1 MVRSTAL
8 VEVVLDLLA
17 PLGGVAARGMFGGHG
32 LFRDGLMFAIVADDA
47 LFFKTGGA
55 NRGDFEAAGAAPFV
69 YRRSGRTIAL
79 GYHEVP
85 PDVMDDAELLS
96 AWAAAAL
103 DVARQ
108 AKRPAGRRKA

>member
-1 MVRSTAL
+1 MVRSTAF
-8 VEVVLDLLA
+8 VEFVLDMLA

-47 LFFKTGGA
+47 LFFKTGDA

-69 YRRSGRTIAL
+69 YRRSGRTVAL

-85 PDVMDDAELLS
+85 PDVMEDPELLS

-103 DVARQ
+103 DIARQ
-108 AKRPAGRRKA
+108 AKRPAGKRKP